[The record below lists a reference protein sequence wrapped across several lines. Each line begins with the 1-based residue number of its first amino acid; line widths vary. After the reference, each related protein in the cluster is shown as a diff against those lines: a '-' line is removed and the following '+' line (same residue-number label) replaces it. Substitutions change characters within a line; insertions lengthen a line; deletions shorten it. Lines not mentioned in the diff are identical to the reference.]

1 MGFICTL
8 GNRIQLINE
17 SAETKLSLNVLY
29 NGGEDEEFELDEFE
43 AQELTNIV
51 EDHAMET
58 YKDVTDAFP
67 EIEGLVITIRKIS

>member
-1 MGFICTL
+1 MGFICTP
-8 GNRIQLINE
+8 GNRIQLINK
-17 SAETKLSLNVLY
+17 STETKLSLNVLY

>member
-17 SAETKLSLNVLY
+17 SVKSKLSLNVLY